1 MTQAPQTPI
10 SNRGFDA
17 QFLCMIPY
25 HDALIL
31 DGIIAS
37 VDSVRIK
44 YTYSKTAYDFE
55 SKQRCD
61 VLDKLLF
68 ALDSVQL
75 WLAGEVDIDPG
86 RESFFKIGN
95 YQRTVTCK
103 LPDGNSFAILV
114 GRYCCDSSVKQIA
127 PEIVMDFNP
136 NKIPP
141 KVWHRIA
148 DILAPMAREI
158 TVQRF
163 DLAIDIPMARDQLQ
177 LVQRPGSG
185 YQKFVSTD
193 GQAVTEY
200 TGERSHHAG
209 IKLYDKGA
217 DLGQPDLICTRC
229 EITVDPRKYR
239 SVSDLWPSIL
249 SLAPVEL
256 DMDFSEL
263 PFGVQAVI
271 LHPDLHDLLK
281 ASVNRNTWA
290 KYRKSIQSYEKTYFT
305 LTADQIAQIDR
316 YVSQSLAQFVTAG
329 TATI

>member
-44 YTYSKTAYDFE
+44 YTYSKTAYDYDA
-55 SKQRCD
+55 KQRCD
-61 VLDKLLF
+61 VLVKLLT
-68 ALDSVQL
+68 ALDSVRL
-75 WLAGEVDIDPG
+75 WLPGEFDIDMG
-86 RESFFKIGN
+86 RDSSFKIGN

-114 GRYCCDSSVKQIA
+114 GRFCFDSSVKQLA

-141 KVWHRIA
+141 KVWQRIA
-148 DILAPMAREI
+148 GILAPMAREI

-177 LVQRPGSG
+177 LIQRPGSG
-185 YQKFVSTD
+185 YEKFVSSD

-217 DLGQPDLICTRC
+217 DLGQPDLTCTRC

-256 DMDFSEL
+256 NMDFEEL
-263 PFGVQAVI
+263 QYGPLSVI
-271 LHPDLHDLLK
+271 LFPVLHDLLK
-281 ASVNRNTWA
+281 AKTSRNTWA
-290 KYRKSIQSYEKTYFT
+290 KYRKQIESYRQTYFT

-316 YVSQSLAQFVTAG
+316 YVSQSLTQFVTAG
-329 TATI
+329 AATI